1 MLRRVVSAA
10 GTVRDI
16 ARHTKTYHFAV
27 IGATTFYLQT
37 ENAEIHITR
46 WSKPMIEATVILQ
59 GAFGWKIATDQD
71 EAGVYIAAKRKMAV
85 GGFSSATF
93 EILLPHDAHII
104 LNLETCTV
112 TLNDVSDTLHIPPSG
127 QDNIA
132 HFENDGQKG

>member
-1 MLRRVVSAA
+1 
-10 GTVRDI
+10 VRDL
-16 ARHTKTYHFAV
+16 APQTKNYPFAV

-112 TLNDVSDTLHIPPSG
+112 TLNDVSDTLHFPPSG

-132 HFENDGQKG
+132 HFENDAQKG